1 MTQSALF
8 RQAKRENVDWQLDN
22 KPGTRT
28 AMVDLDRYVS
38 ADEMNALQRDGK
50 GRIEYDARG
59 NAVFVPFVKVMD
71 RQDMEELLRDRS
83 LALTV
88 DDAAGAND
96 NIPANPQG
104 LRKGYDPYAS
114 GLLNRREHKP
124 KKDLRALSQWIQQR
138 KLADDR

>member
-1 MTQSALF
+1 
-8 RQAKRENVDWQLDN
+8 
-22 KPGTRT
+22 
-28 AMVDLDRYVS
+28 MVDLDRYVS
-38 ADEMNALQRDGK
+38 AEDMDALRRDGK
-50 GRIEYDARG
+50 GRVEYDARG

-71 RQDMEELLRDRS
+71 RQDMEALLRDRS

-88 DDAAGAND
+88 DDAADGNE

-124 KKDLRALSQWIQQR
+124 KKDLRALSQWIQQQ
-138 KLADDR
+138 KQADNR